1 MFSEIQTRGR
11 DCVFLEKSR
20 TPLSRTATK
29 IRRICSVQ
37 RVIRDK
43 RSGCGEGGNFEFSEV
58 HTGQRGIQT
67 IEVQDSGV

>member
-20 TPLSRTATK
+20 TPLSRTAK

-43 RSGCGEGGNFEFSEV
+43 RSGCGEGGNFEFPEV
-58 HTGQRGIQT
+58 HMGRRGIQT
-67 IEVQDSGV
+67 IGVQDSGV